1 MNENEKEITTAG
13 NASVGAEAE
22 QSSSINN
29 NSIIEFTPD
38 VKPFPDQRLIQ
49 LQMQPGYIE
58 TKTMRQLYDQ
68 AFEPRV
74 QTIDG
79 LLCPGLYLFVGEPK
93 IGKSFCML
101 QMAYKVSRGEPFLG
115 FDVPSPSPV
124 LYLALEDTEE
134 RLQERLFR
142 MFGTKVTDNLHFA
155 IRADKIDD
163 QLIEQLKNFMWQCPG
178 TRLIIIDTL
187 QKTRKVTANPCNYSA
202 DYEVIGRL
210 KTFADESKVSL
221 ILVHH
226 MRKQESSNK
235 TEMISGTN
243 GLYGASDGAFLMYKK
258 GSSDNELVIDVECRD
273 LPPQSIRVNRDPVSL
288 VYSRVDETAA
298 DPKPKD
304 PIFEKVSALLSA
316 EHPVWVGTA
325 TKLIADLGI
334 DMKPNSLSYYLNVRS
349 RMLYSDY
356 RIRYEKGRTSQARG
370 IRLTWIPPEERHDAD
385 DDNDANDDDYG
396 NREVSV

>member
-1 MNENEKEITTAG
+1 MNENEKEITTAP

-101 QMAYKVSRGEPFLG
+101 QMAYNVSRGEPFLG

-163 QLIEQLKNFMWQCPG
+163 QLIEQLKNLMWQ
-178 TRLIIIDTL
+178 
-187 QKTRKVTANPCNYSA
+187 
-202 DYEVIGRL
+202 
-210 KTFADESKVSL
+210 
-221 ILVHH
+221 
-226 MRKQESSNK
+226 
-235 TEMISGTN
+235 
-243 GLYGASDGAFLMYKK
+243 
-258 GSSDNELVIDVECRD
+258 
-273 LPPQSIRVNRDPVSL
+273 
-288 VYSRVDETAA
+288 
-298 DPKPKD
+298 
-304 PIFEKVSALLSA
+304 
-316 EHPVWVGTA
+316 
-325 TKLIADLGI
+325 
-334 DMKPNSLSYYLNVRS
+334 
-349 RMLYSDY
+349 
-356 RIRYEKGRTSQARG
+356 
-370 IRLTWIPPEERHDAD
+370 
-385 DDNDANDDDYG
+385 
-396 NREVSV
+396 